1 MQQHKAWVSVWVWVR
16 VCLRVLVRS
25 EKSGGTSSK
34 RALLKFTPVLCVESR
49 GRQRLRARIW
59 ANVGFRAGVSVGL
72 WLEFRLG
79 VGFMHWL
86 GLVLGL
92 C

>member
-1 MQQHKAWVSVWVWVR
+1 MFGYA
-16 VCLRVLVRS
+16 LAFVLGFLLGQKNL
-25 EKSGGTSSK
+25 EEPALSK
-34 RALLKFTPVLCVESR
+34 RALLKFIPVLCVESR